1 MKVAGLVLAISGGML
16 ILFVL
21 RSSTAPSPNAS
32 SSPSSS
38 GGSGGSGGSSSS
50 SSTSN
55 GGSSADIGTHAAIDS
70 AGNLYTI
77 ASSYANM
84 TDQQK
89 GDANTFARQNPNGI
103 ATQ

>member
-1 MKVAGLVLAISGGML
+1 MKVAGLVLAICGGTL

-21 RSSTAPSPNAS
+21 RSSTAQSPAAS

-38 GGSGGSGGSSSS
+38 GASGGSGGSSSS
-50 SSTSN
+50 SSS
-55 GGSSADIGTHAAIDS
+55 GSSIDSGTHSALDA

-103 ATQ
+103 ATA